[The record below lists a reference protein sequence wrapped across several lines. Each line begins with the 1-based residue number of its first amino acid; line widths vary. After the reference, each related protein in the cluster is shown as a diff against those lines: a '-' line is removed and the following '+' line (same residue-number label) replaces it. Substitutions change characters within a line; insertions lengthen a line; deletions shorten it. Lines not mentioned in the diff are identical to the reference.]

1 MMSLE
6 IALERIRLAKE
17 NKHPVLDLSDLGLE
31 EIPEEVGELTELTH
45 LFLEKNRIRE
55 IEVLASLKKLKVL
68 ALNDNLI
75 AEIPSFLLDLEVSF
89 FWQEVQETRSLTVI
103 KKLDLKL
110 DADLGQV
117 LNQVRVRALGLDLA
131 LTRALDHALSQVRNL
146 ARNLD
151 IARVLDI
158 ARDLDINLAL
168 GRARES
174 ARARARALD
183 LNIDQNLPP
192 DQVLDLNLARARVLG
207 RALVQAQDLELAL
220 SVARDL
226 ALALARDRARDLNLS
241 LDLDLTLDLALVRAL
256 KLALPSDLDLDLAL
270 VQAVALARD
279 LDINLAQDLDLNLAR
294 TLDLNLDQ
302 ALALDRTIN
311 ILISLCSILNLA
323 SILLYVELYYS
334 RLNIN
339 LKVLL
344 AIGKWI
350 QPAILLKNNPLV
362 APPPEIAQKGDAEIR
377 IFLQDFTEKLHLNE
391 VKVILVGEGASG
403 KTSLV
408 KQLVKQNF
416 DKKESQ
422 THGIKISKHPF
433 KYQDQNL
440 IVHFWDFGG
449 QEIMHATHQFFLTK
463 RCLYL
468 LVLDSRKDEKAEY
481 WLNYIKS
488 FGGDAPVL
496 VVLNKIDEN
505 PSFEVNRQFLNKK
518 YGNILGYHRV
528 SCAKNHGIDELRNEL
543 LDQLWNL
550 ELRNTAFPKGWLNVK
565 TQMEK
570 MKEDYISY
578 TEYQAISN
586 QNFVVNAQSQKV
598 LLELLNDLGVVLNYE
613 NLRYYDTQVLNPLW
627 LTNAVYRIINSPI
640 LAQSLGRFNIND
652 LDAIIN
658 DPRYQKEN
666 PEHWSNVFKFWTPEQ
681 KMLKFPEEKFLFI
694 VAMMKQFEL
703 LFQLDDQHYLIP
715 GLLPDEE
722 NTLPFEAKDA
732 VLQFVI
738 EFQDFLP
745 TAIIPRLM
753 VKLHKYI
760 YKEQRW
766 KTGMVLEEKLLFHSI
781 ANIVLDKE
789 SKKINIEIKG
799 QRSRDF
805 LTVIRETIREINATY
820 QDIEVT
826 EWVPLPDLYKGE
838 QLLVDYQEL
847 LGHEEGGQKNY
858 YSGKLKK
865 SYVVADLLNGIEKPE
880 MRQSWPTYHV
890 FVSYAEE
897 DIAHKET
904 LLKHLTPLIRLNK
917 AKIWDDS
924 CIIPGEVWDT
934 EVYEN
939 LEKADIVLCL
949 ISSHFIASEFC
960 YSDALVKALKAHE
973 QGHKKV
979 IPIKIKEVNWDQLPI
994 AQLQALPRTNWM
1006 KDIKDDSSWT
1016 EISKGVEEVLENLK
1030 QKALR

>member
-1 MMSLE
+1 MSLE
-6 IALERIRLAKE
+6 IALERIKLAKD
-17 NKHPVLDLSDLGLE
+17 NKHPVLDLSELGLE
-31 EIPEEVGELTELTH
+31 EIPKEVGELTWLTH
-45 LFLEKNRIRE
+45 LFLENNQLRE
-55 IEVLASLKKLKVL
+55 IEVLEPLKKLQVL
-68 ALNDNLI
+68 ALDNNLI
-75 AEIPSFLLDLEVSF
+75 VEIPAFLLDLQLPFLWEEVK
-89 FWQEVQETRSLTVI
+89 ETDLDKGI
-103 KKLDLKL
+103 KALCLNL
-110 DADLGQV
+110 DASFVQIVDVALTLVKNLHLALNLAEELGLLEYKDIIRFQYLNVDRDLMRVQYLNLDFQV
-117 LNQVRVRALGLDLA
+117 ITLAKLLELVLKQARDLTRVRDK
-131 LTRALDHALSQVRNL
+131 TRVRNL
-146 ARNLD
+146 SRARN
-151 IARVLDI
+151 
-158 ARDLDINLAL
+158 
-168 GRARES
+168 RARGL
-174 ARARARALD
+174 AQGQTLD
-183 LNIDQNLPP
+183 QTFD
-192 DQVLDLNLARARVLG
+192 R
-207 RALVQAQDLELAL
+207 
-220 SVARDL
+220 
-226 ALALARDRARDLNLS
+226 ALALAK
-241 LDLDLTLDLALVRAL
+241 DLTLI
-256 KLALPSDLDLDLAL
+256 LDH
-270 VQAVALARD
+270 
-279 LDINLAQDLDLNLAR
+279 
-294 TLDLNLDQ
+294 TTDQ
-302 ALALDRTIN
+302 ALDQDFNMFLYALNMALVVPCT
-311 ILISLCSILNLA
+311 
-323 SILLYVELYYS
+323 ELKYECH
-334 RLNIN
+334 NIN
-339 LKVLL
+339 LRFLL
-344 AIGKWI
+344 ALEK
-350 QPAILLKNNPLV
+350 QAQAAILLKDNPLIV
-362 APPPEIAQKGDAEIR
+362 PPPEIVQTGSEAIKT
-377 IFLQDFTEKLHLNE
+377 FLNDFIEKKYFNE
-391 VKVILVGEGASG
+391 VKVILIGEGASG

-408 KQLVKQNF
+408 KQLLKQTFN
-416 DKKESQ
+416 KKESQ
-422 THGIKISKHPF
+422 THGIKINKHHF
-433 KYQDQNL
+433 KYQNQNL

-528 SCAKNHGIDELRNEL
+528 SCAKNHGIDELRKEL

-578 TEYQAISN
+578 TEYQTISN

-666 PEHWSNVFKFWTPEQ
+666 PEHWRNVFKFWTPDQ

-722 NTLPFEAKDA
+722 NTLLFEAKDA
-732 VLQFVI
+732 ILQFVI
-738 EFQDFLP
+738 EYQDFLP

-760 YKEQRW
+760 YQEQRW

-826 EWVPLPDLYKGE
+826 EWVPLPDLHKGE
-838 QLLVDYQEL
+838 QLLVDYEEL
-847 LGHEEGGQKNY
+847 SGYEEGGQKTY

-880 MRQSWPTYHV
+880 MRQSWPTYHI

-897 DIAHKET
+897 DVEHKET
-904 LLKHLTPLIRLNK
+904 LLKHLMPLIRLNK
-917 AKIWDDS
+917 AKVWDDS

-949 ISSHFIASEFC
+949 MSSHFIASEFC
-960 YSDALVKALKAHE
+960 YSDALSKALKAHE

-979 IPIKIKEVNWDQLPI
+979 LPIKIKEVNWDQLPI

-1006 KDIKDDSSWT
+1006 KDIKDDASWT
-1016 EISKGVEEVLENLK
+1016 EISKGVEEVIENLK

>member
-1 MMSLE
+1 MSLE
-6 IALERIRLAKE
+6 IALERIKHVRE
-17 NKHPVLDLSDLGLE
+17 NKLPILDLSELGLE
-31 EIPEEVGELTELTH
+31 EIPEEIGELRWLTH
-45 LFLEKNRIRE
+45 LFLEKNRISE
-55 IEVLASLKKLKVL
+55 IEVLEPLDKLKVL
-68 ALNDNLI
+68 ALNHNEINKIPPFLLNLKQPFLWAEVRDGELQKVVKDLNLNLNMRFKEALSLSLALNLYLDSSQDVNLNLI
-75 AEIPSFLLDLEVSF
+75 IN
-89 FWQEVQETRSLTVI
+89 
-103 KKLDLKL
+103 
-110 DADLGQV
+110 
-117 LNQVRVRALGLDLA
+117 LNSEF
-131 LTRALDHALSQVRNL
+131 ALDIVSN
-146 ARNLD
+146 
-151 IARVLDI
+151 
-158 ARDLDINLAL
+158 
-168 GRARES
+168 
-174 ARARARALD
+174 LD
-183 LNIDQNLPP
+183 LNIGLADSLTTQLDTVTNLSFNTSMIGNRIA
-192 DQVLDLNLARARVLG
+192 DLRQAIEALNFKQAQIIAKSLLTYLTESLNLAENFNI
-207 RALVQAQDLELAL
+207 DLFKILSLTFIQCLLLILLLEELTNSSL
-220 SVARDL
+220 NV
-226 ALALARDRARDLNLS
+226 DLNF
-241 LDLDLTLDLALVRAL
+241 LVGL
-256 KLALPSDLDLDLAL
+256 EKWP
-270 VQAVALARD
+270 
-279 LDINLAQDLDLNLAR
+279 
-294 TLDLNLDQ
+294 TEG
-302 ALALDRTIN
+302 
-311 ILISLCSILNLA
+311 ILMM
-323 SILLYVELYYS
+323 
-334 RLNIN
+334 
-339 LKVLL
+339 
-344 AIGKWI
+344 G
-350 QPAILLKNNPLV
+350 NPLV
-362 APPPEIAQKGDAEIR
+362 VPPPEIIQSGNEAILT
-377 IFLQDFTEKLHLNE
+377 FLNNSLEKLYLNE

-408 KQLVKQNF
+408 KQLLKQTF

-422 THGIKISKHPF
+422 THGIKINKHHF
-433 KYQDQNL
+433 KYQNQNL

-528 SCAKNHGIDELRNEL
+528 SCAKSQGIDELRKEL

-666 PEHWSNVFKFWTPEQ
+666 PEHWRNVFKFWTPEQ

-738 EFQDFLP
+738 EYQDFLP

-760 YKEQRW
+760 YQEQRW

-826 EWVPLPDLYKGE
+826 EWVPLPDLHKGE
-838 QLLVDYQEL
+838 QLLVDYEEL
-847 LGHEEGGQKNY
+847 SGYEEGGQKTY
-858 YSGKLKK
+858 FSGKLKK

-880 MRQSWPTYHV
+880 MRQSWPTYHI

-897 DIAHKET
+897 DVDHKET
-904 LLKHLTPLIRLNK
+904 LLKHLMPLIRLNK
-917 AKIWDDS
+917 AKVWDDS

-949 ISSHFIASEFC
+949 MSSHFIASEFC
-960 YSDALVKALKAHE
+960 YSDALSKALKAHE

-979 IPIKIKEVNWDQLPI
+979 LPIKIKEVNWDQLPI

-1006 KDIKDDSSWT
+1006 KDIKDDASWT
-1016 EISKGVEEVLENLK
+1016 EISKGVEEVIENLK